1 MVVARVVEEPGDDA
15 LERLPSKNGRPPRR
29 ERVDRLDDP
38 PQLALAVVLGRGLP
52 PLFPQE
58 AQIGAGGVLVE
69 GLQER
74 LFRV

>member
-1 MVVARVVEEPGDDA
+1 LVVARVVEKPGDDA

-29 ERVDRLDDP
+29 ERVNRFDDP
-38 PQLALAVVLGRGLP
+38 SQLALAVVLGRGLP
-52 PLFPQE
+52 PLLPQE
-58 AQIGAGGVLVE
+58 GEVGAGGVLVE